1 VKGILIYSRK
11 MLERAVALAEEHDIH
26 PHVAEVFAWEDA
38 GKAFER
44 LRGQDF
50 AGKIVVRI

>member
-50 AGKIVVRI
+50 VGKIVIRI